1 MRERLG
7 QRSICQ
13 ANTGDMSSEV
23 TGKAAHITTIPAL
36 GMTGMGTG
44 MFQVQ

>member
-7 QRSICQ
+7 QQSICQ
-13 ANTGDMSSEV
+13 ANTGDMSSEL
-23 TGKAAHITTIPAL
+23 TDKAARITTAL
-36 GMTGMGTG
+36 GMTGRSLGTG